1 MPLTCTSCL
10 VKLANAGAR
19 PLADLQQL
27 RRRYGASAQ
36 DNLARSGGA
45 LHVAVLYPLHSRRP
59 GLAAAAVVG
68 KRQTLHGAAR
78 AQGEVCSAGHWVQEG
93 VGHAPPQAIVLVDVE
108 VRAAGVVAAVE
119 LADHR
124 HTWQQ
129 GVIDDGDVTRQ
140 RRP

>member
-1 MPLTCTSCL
+1 
-10 VKLANAGAR
+10 V
-19 PLADLQQL
+19 
-27 RRRYGASAQ
+27 
-36 DNLARSGGA
+36 
-45 LHVAVLYPLHSRRP
+45 
-59 GLAAAAVVG
+59 
-68 KRQTLHGAAR
+68 
-78 AQGEVCSAGHWVQEG
+78 GHWVQEG